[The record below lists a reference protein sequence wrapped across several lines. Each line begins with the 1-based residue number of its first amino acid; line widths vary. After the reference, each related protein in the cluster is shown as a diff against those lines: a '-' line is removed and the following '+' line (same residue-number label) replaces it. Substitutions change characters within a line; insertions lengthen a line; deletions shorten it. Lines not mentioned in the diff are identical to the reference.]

1 MQVINLQ
8 VKLYV
13 SDDFDADDIVQ
24 EMEYS
29 FKHDEIQLTEIAE
42 ILYVKQTESNF

>member
-13 SDDFDADDIVQ
+13 SDDCDTDAVVQ
-24 EMEYS
+24 EMDYS
-29 FKHDEIQLTEIAE
+29 FEHDEVRLTEITE
-42 ILYVKQTESNF
+42 ILYVKQTDYTF

>member
-13 SDDFDADDIVQ
+13 SDDCDVDEVVQ
-24 EMEYS
+24 EMDYS
-29 FKHDEIQLTEIAE
+29 FEHEEIELTEIAE
-42 ILYVKQTESNF
+42 IINVKQTDSNL

>member
-13 SDDFDADDIVQ
+13 SDNCDTDEVVQ

-29 FKHDEIQLTEIAE
+29 FEHDEIQLTEIAE
-42 ILYVKQTESNF
+42 ILYVKQADSNF